1 MASPHR
7 RSLRLSVKYETIVH
21 ENCASQNVQNRF
33 FTPSSTHPLL
43 LKHQPV
49 NTKVTQFF
57 TRAGPNFRLK
67 PISFPCDS
75 AKMTTNADCWLLSTP
90 GWWSLINLQKD
101 SLWGSTMLNTN
112 IIYYIPIFINF
123 QAMWTVGTGNCKAP
137 KREQLCVEQDE
148 NTKHIARCSNMFN
161 HKVWQKQTMLA
172 QVSKWPN
179 QGSNCGSLSGNR
191 WHSNPPQQNAIK
203 ASYTAIEKS
212 NVCPK
217 WFHIRALR
225 YWIWVTVAYL

>member
-1 MASPHR
+1 M
-7 RSLRLSVKYETIVH
+7 TI
-21 ENCASQNVQNRF
+21 
-33 FTPSSTHPLL
+33 
-43 LKHQPV
+43 
-49 NTKVTQFF
+49 
-57 TRAGPNFRLK
+57 
-67 PISFPCDS
+67 
-75 AKMTTNADCWLLSTP
+75 NADCWLLSTP

-112 IIYYIPIFINF
+112 IYIYTNFINF

-137 KREQLCVEQDE
+137 KREQLCVEKDE

-191 WHSNPPQQNAIK
+191 WHSDPPQQNAIK
-203 ASYTAIEKS
+203 ASYTAIWKIKCVPKMISYPCTSES
-212 NVCPK
+212 NLSDCCVLSIKLPWEMHQEVVNMQRWSVPASCKRP
-217 WFHIRALR
+217 
-225 YWIWVTVAYL
+225 